1 MNCLIAG
8 ASGLVG
14 GELLKILLN
23 DSHFTKIVSIARR
36 SLQIENPKLIEIQTP
51 LEKVEA
57 FILPASDIAFCCLGT
72 TIKKAGSQEN
82 FKKVDHDYVL
92 NFARAAKKAGV
103 EKFII
108 VTAMGADAN
117 SAVFYN
123 RVKGQVEN
131 DLKKM
136 GFASLVILQPS
147 LLLGDR
153 SERRP
158 LEKFF
163 IQSAP
168 VINKILIG
176 PLAQYQA
183 VPASKVAASMS
194 HAALNPTSVI
204 HQISNTQIAQASP
217 PK

>member
-36 SLQIENPKLIEIQTP
+36 SLQIQNPKFIEIQTP

-57 FILPASDIAFCCLGT
+57 FILPASQVAFCCLGT
-72 TIKKAGSQEN
+72 TIKKAGSQEA
-82 FKKVDHDYVL
+82 FQKVDHEFVL

-103 EKFII
+103 EKFIV
-108 VTAMGADAN
+108 VTAMGADTK
-117 SAVFYN
+117 SSVFYN

-153 SERRP
+153 SESRP

-168 VINKILIG
+168 LMNALLVG
-176 PLAQYQA
+176 PLAHYKA
-183 VPASKVAASMS
+183 VHASKVAISMA
-194 HAALNPTSVI
+194 HAANNPTAAI
-204 HQISNTQIAQASP
+204 QIISNTQIIQASL